1 MTDPRSST
9 PNDPAGESPEHSG
22 GEQFAARP
30 GQHESPDPQSP
41 DTGAGH
47 GHGRHE
53 MAGTAGYPQFEGPG
67 AAQYGSEPVEPPPP
81 VAPTPHA
88 AGPPQQPQYQPTYG
102 PPGTGPAGPPPGM
115 MQPEPGTAPP
125 QPGMA
130 QSYPGAMPPPPSIM
144 PTPPGGPQP
153 TYGYQVAGDAPR
165 SLDVGNALSYGWE
178 KFRANPLPWLGA
190 TAVGVLI
197 YLAFVIVV
205 RFVNPTSML
214 PVLLIFLA
222 VMVGIWLLQAALVR
236 GALYE
241 TDGNK
246 PVFGSYFHFINAGNV
261 LLTALLAFVLTGIGF
276 ALCVLPGLIAGFLCM
291 FALHYVVDQDLGPL
305 AAIKASA
312 TLVVTNI
319 APVLLLG
326 LAVMV
331 LTFVGAI
338 LCGLGLFIAAPVA
351 TIAVTYAYRT
361 LTGGIVA

>member
-1 MTDPRSST
+1 MADTPSST
-9 PNDPAGESPEHSG
+9 PNDPAGKSPEQSG

-47 GHGRHE
+47 GRHE
-53 MAGTAGYPQFEGPG
+53 MAGPAGYPQFEGPG
-67 AAQYGSEPVEPPPP
+67 AAHYGSEPVEPPPP
-81 VAPTPHA
+81 VTQTPHTA
-88 AGPPQQPQYQPTYG
+88 APPFAPPQQPAPHPSYG
-102 PPGTGPAGPPPGM
+102 PPGTGPAGPPPGTM
-115 MQPEPGTAPP
+115 APP
-125 QPGMA
+125 LGMA
-130 QSYPGAMPPPPSIM
+130 PSYPGATPPPPSIM

-153 TYGYQVAGDAPR
+153 TYGYQAADVPR

-178 KFRANPLPWLGA
+178 RFRANPAPWLGV

-197 YLAFVIVV
+197 YLAFVLLV
-205 RFVNPTSML
+205 RIVNPTS
-214 PVLLIFLA
+214 LLSLLMIFLV

-241 TDGNK
+241 TDGYK
-246 PVFGSYFHFINAGNV
+246 PVFGSYFHFVNAGNV
-261 LLTALLAFVLTGIGF
+261 LLTALLAFVLTGIGW
-276 ALCVLPGLIAGFLCM
+276 ALCVVPGLIAGFLCM

-319 APVLLLG
+319 GPVLLLG

-331 LTFVGAI
+331 LTFVGAV
-338 LCGLGLFIAAPVA
+338 LCGLGLFVAAPVA

-361 LTGGIVA
+361 LTGGMVAPL